1 LPRRVIEY
9 STASSDHE
17 RLKIIIVERE
27 GINKESLKKENRW
40 TKKHQVLLRNGHSYE
55 YLSKRA

>member
-1 LPRRVIEY
+1 MTRRIMTY
-9 STASSDHE
+9 TTASSDHE

-55 YLSKRA
+55 YLNKRA